1 MASFE
6 YNPLCESVTVTYV
19 CPQCGHTNKDTFSV
33 PEPDLTAETH
43 HDSINQD
50 YLDAICEKC
59 EQEYNVIMTNGYY
72 GGYGE
77 IEEVDSIIEVD
88 ENIPGEDDE
97 YYDKLLFKETH
108 SDTEK
113 TIEAIEELPQEIK
126 DNLYRLLYANIISR
140 MEAYLC
146 DTIVNYVLS
155 CEAHKRQFVQNYEPL
170 ATQKFQM
177 SAIYAK
183 YESLDKIIKG
193 ALTSIVYHDIELV
206 KKLYKKVAVV
216 ELPYT
221 KAIEEAIQ
229 IRHDIVHR
237 NGKDKEGKLHSVSR
251 VDIEILSDRV
261 KDFIYEVDRLVSLTE
276 FSETIADGELP
287 V

>member
-1 MASFE
+1 MATFE

-19 CPQCGHTNKDTFSV
+19 CPQCGHTNRETFSV

-50 YLDAICEKC
+50 YSDAICEKC

-77 IEEVDSIIEVD
+77 IEEVDSIIEVN

-126 DNLYRLLYANIISR
+126 DNLYRLLYANIISK
-140 MEAYLC
+140 MEAFLC

-155 CEAHKRQFVQNYEPL
+155 CEAHKRRFVQNYEPL

-183 YESLDKIIKG
+183 YESLDKTIKG
-193 ALTSIVYHDIELV
+193 ALTSIVYHDIEIV
-206 KKLYKKVAVV
+206 KKLYKKVVEI

-221 KAIEEAIQ
+221 KSIEEAIQ
-229 IRHDIVHR
+229 VRHDIVHR

-251 VDIEILSDRV
+251 VDVEILSDRV
-261 KDFIYEVDRLVSLTE
+261 KDFIYEVDRLVSLTKL
-276 FSETIADGELP
+276 SETIADSEMP
-287 V
+287 I

>member
-6 YNPLCESVTVTYV
+6 YNPLCESVTVTYE
-19 CPQCGHTNKDTFSV
+19 CPNCGHHNKDTFLV
-33 PEPDLTAETH
+33 PVPDLMAETH

-50 YLDAICEKC
+50 FSDTFCEEC
-59 EQEYNVIMTNGYY
+59 EQMYNVILTNGFY

-77 IEEVDSIIEVD
+77 IEDVDSIIDVE

-113 TIEAIEELPQEIK
+113 AIEAIQELPQEIK
-126 DNLYRLLYANIISR
+126 DNLYRLLYANIISKL
-140 MEAYLC
+140 EAFLC

-155 CEAHKRQFVQNYEPL
+155 CEAHKRRFVQKYEPL
-170 ATQKFQM
+170 AKQNFQM

-183 YESLDKIIKG
+183 YENLDKIIKG

-206 KKLYKKVAVV
+206 RKLYKKVADI
-216 ELPYT
+216 ELPKT
-221 KAIEEAIQ
+221 KTIEDAIL

-237 NGKDKEGKLHSVSR
+237 NGKDKDGKLHTVTR
-251 VDIEILSDRV
+251 TDVETLSDYV
-261 KDFIYEVDRLVSLTE
+261 LDFIYEVDNLVAIKE
-276 FSETIADGELP
+276 QSEIPKGDFP
-287 V
+287 I